1 MILTHSEFKF
11 IDRHFKDVLLLIPGW
26 ATDYRIFSSLDLN
39 YNYLLPV
46 NFSCTNFA
54 KDLSGELDKRGIEK
68 IFILGWSLGGFL
80 AYDFALENPERVKG
94 LSLLSIC
101 RGFNQAILENA
112 RSGIKRNKRAFLYK
126 FYLDGFSKSDR
137 EGVNWFRNYLL
148 NDYLQGME
156 SQQLLA
162 GLDYLYRARIIPES
176 LARIK
181 GVRVYHGEDDLIVP
195 LKEACQVSPFLE
207 KGAFI
212 CLSGLGHALFLNH
225 RFKEKFQYGQ
235 RNLNQ

>member
-1 MILTHSEFKF
+1 MILAHSEFKF

-26 ATDYRIFSSLDLN
+26 ATDYRIFATLELN

-46 NFSCTNFA
+46 HFSFTNFA
-54 KDLSGELDKRGIEK
+54 KGLSEELGKRGIEK

-112 RSGIKRNKRAFLYK
+112 RSGIKKNKKAFLYK
-126 FYLDGFSKSDR
+126 FYLDNFAKDDR
-137 EGVNWFRNYLL
+137 EGLSWFRKYLL
-148 NDYLQGME
+148 KDYLQCLGSE
-156 SQQLLA
+156 DLLA
-162 GLDYLYRARIIPES
+162 GLDYLYQARIIPES
-176 LARIK
+176 LARIE
-181 GVRVYHGEDDLIVP
+181 GVRVYHGKDDLIVS
-195 LKEACQVSPFLE
+195 LKEAYRLSPFLE

-212 CLSGLGHALFLNH
+212 SLSGLGHALFLNH
-225 RFKEKFQYGQ
+225 QFKEKFQYGQ
-235 RNLNQ
+235 SNFN